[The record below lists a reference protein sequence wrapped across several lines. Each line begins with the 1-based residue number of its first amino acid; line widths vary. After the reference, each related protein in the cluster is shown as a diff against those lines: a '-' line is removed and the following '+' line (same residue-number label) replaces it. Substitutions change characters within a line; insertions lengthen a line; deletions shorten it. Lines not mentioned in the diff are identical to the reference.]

1 MQFEWD
7 LEKADEN
14 VRKHGVSFEEAMSV
28 FGDSL
33 ARIHSDPD
41 HSEAESREVICG
53 HTAAGRL
60 LLVFFTEKSGNIRLF
75 SAREATTYER
85 KDYEENE

>member
-60 LLVFFTEKSGNIRLF
+60 LLGILHGRIWKHPTVLSTRSNHV
-75 SAREATTYER
+75 
-85 KDYEENE
+85 